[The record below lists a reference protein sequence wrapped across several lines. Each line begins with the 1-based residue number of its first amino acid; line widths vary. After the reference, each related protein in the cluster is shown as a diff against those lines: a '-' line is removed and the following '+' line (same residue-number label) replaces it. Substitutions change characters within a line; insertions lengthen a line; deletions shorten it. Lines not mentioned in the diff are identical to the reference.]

1 VIKKFANVGNAALAV
16 TVGAFALAMNL
27 GKGSSTQSIWGPGGA
42 PEWLAFLAG
51 GSIFLMFWAYAKSK
65 GRSGWLGLLLPF
77 LNIIGLIILLKLE
90 DHSGRSPDIECS
102 KCGGKNVATD
112 KSCRYCKSDLQ
123 QASA

>member
-16 TVGAFALAMNL
+16 GVTAFALAMYL
-27 GKGSSTQSIWGPGGA
+27 GKGSTTQSIWGPGGA
-42 PEWLAFLAG
+42 PEWLAIVAG

-77 LNIIGLIILLKLE
+77 LNIIGLVILLKLE
-90 DHSGRSPDIECS
+90 DQSGRSPDIECA

-112 KSCRYCKSDLQ
+112 TSCRYCKEVLQ
-123 QASA
+123 QAGA